1 MQPKINKKRKEKI
14 ISLDGPSAIEKRQNK
29 LNSDYQ
35 NIICLSQKRGKAL
48 GEATNLF
55 KFFAECTDFEQWTK
69 ITGQN
74 LQEPLNQE
82 HLPALQKKFQVKFF
96 LKLCE
101 EREREYWGISWSFSL
116 LDFLI
121 LNDLP

>member
-55 KFFAECTDFEQWTK
+55 KFFAECTDFKQWTK

-82 HLPALQKKFQVKFF
+82 HLPALQKKFQVNFF
-96 LKLCE
+96 KNYMKK
-101 EREREYWGISWSFSL
+101 EREREAIWG
-116 LDFLI
+116 DFLEFFS
-121 LNDLP
+121 NGFSNFK